1 MCNQGFLFTGK
12 RSGANLN
19 KNSSTYVMMKEKS
32 HGLMMKVGELTIEE
46 VNQLPNKKV

>member
-19 KNSSTYVMMKEKS
+19 KNSSTYVTMKEKS
-32 HGLMMKVGELTIEE
+32 HGLMMKAGKVRTEE